1 MRKYIITAIFALGFI
16 MNASAQSDGFFN
28 YSNTEERNN
37 TWMGGAPNLPSS
49 HGSTNDQSVPLG
61 GGLLILTALGIVYK
75 IKNCRD
81 ASM

>member
-1 MRKYIITAIFALGFI
+1 MKKYIITVMIALGFI

-28 YSNTEERNN
+28 YSNTEERNT

-49 HGSTNDQSVPLG
+49 HGNTNDQSVPLG
-61 GGLLILTALGIVYK
+61 GGLFILTALGIVYNK
-75 IKNCRD
+75 TRRD